1 MSSTKRI
8 QGKLFRGES
17 GNDGGDGF
25 DLAKTGSLTIDIPSN
40 TLQTKSV
47 QPLKTSKLP
56 EQAQANND
64 VPEGRYTIPYRDRLL
79 RRIGNEYCGAER
91 YRLEADR
98 KKEVHWKRWG
108 PYLSDRQWVRLS
120 HFYGTRGPLLRIRSA
135 QATVREDYSHDGD
148 AWNHFPH
155 EHARSR
161 AYRWGEDGI
170 AGISDNHQRVC
181 LALSLWNGNDRILK
195 ERLFG
200 VTGHQGNHGEDV
212 KELYWYL
219 DSTPTHSY
227 MKFLY
232 KYPQKAFPYEQ
243 LVRESQTRGRDVP
256 EFEILDTDAFDDNRY
271 WDVFVEVGVSAR
283 YSFSIHSPLLSTQRT
298 RKMRRISTLVTP
310 FTTEGP
316 IPLHYTFFPNSGSL
330 TPGLGRRTNNRRL
343 RCPLMG
349 IVSLLNTIHWELT
362 TSTAFPPHLPSTPRI
377 PGTSMALM

>member
-17 GNDGGDGF
+17 GGDSGS
-25 DLAKTGSLTIDIPSN
+25 DPTKTGSLTIDIPTN

-47 QPLKTSKLP
+47 QPLKISKPAEGP
-56 EQAQANND
+56 EVDND
-64 VPEGRYTIPYRDRLL
+64 APEGRYTIPYRDRLL
-79 RRIGNEYCGAER
+79 RRLGNEYCGAER

-120 HFYGTRGPLLRIRSA
+120 RLYPTVEPLSSMCFRT
-135 QATVREDYSHDGD
+135 QATVREDYSHNGD

-181 LALSLWNGNDRILK
+181 LALSLWNGKDRVLK

-232 KYPQKAFPYEQ
+232 KYPQEAFPYEQ

-271 WDVFVEVGVSAR
+271 WDVFVEVGVPVLCFSL
-283 YSFSIHSPLLSTQRT
+283 SIHPLLV
-298 RKMRRISTLVTP
+298 RKR
-310 FTTEGP
+310 
-316 IPLHYTFFPNSGSL
+316 
-330 TPGLGRRTNNRRL
+330 
-343 RCPLMG
+343 
-349 IVSLLNTIHWELT
+349 
-362 TSTAFPPHLPSTPRI
+362 
-377 PGTSMALM
+377 